1 MRRGFQLLGLLLVLS
16 VIAALAASCGPKEP
30 QVYKIG
36 IFSPTT
42 GFAAA
47 DGTSALHAAQL
58 AVKFINDAGGIKG
71 KKIELV
77 HYDDAAKPDQA
88 VSVVHKLI
96 EQDKVIAVIS
106 GSYSG
111 ATRAAASVCQEAGIP
126 MISAYAIHPDITK
139 TGDKIFRVGTL
150 GTVEGKVG
158 GALVVDKL
166 EAKRIAIL
174 TIDND
179 FGHALAEGFKSYLE
193 GKDVEI
199 VFEDKYP
206 LGETDFKA
214 ILQRI
219 KDANPDVL
227 FASAYYSEAANLVRQ
242 AKEIG
247 LEAQIVGQE
256 GYDSPKFLELAGD
269 AAEGVII
276 VTDLNRDDKREI
288 VQKFLSEYQKAYG
301 IPADMVGA
309 SAFDAVQILAW
320 AIEKGGS
327 SPDGIVNALKTL
339 KDFDKAVTGPIL
351 RYTEGREAVR
361 PVGAQ
366 IVKGGEF
373 HYFAHFD
380 DPELIT
386 PPW

>member
-1 MRRGFQLLGLLLVLS
+1 MKKLMYLTILVLLVGT
-16 VIAALAASCGPKEP
+16 IFAPAMGCRPKGPE
-30 QVYKIG
+30 VYKIG

-58 AVKFINDAGGIKG
+58 AVKFINEAGGVRG
-71 KKIELV
+71 KKLELV

-88 VSVVHKLI
+88 VSVAHKLI
-96 EQDKVIAVIS
+96 EQDKVIAGIS

-111 ATRAAASVCQEAGIP
+111 ATRAAAGVFQEAGIP
-126 MISAYAIHPDITK
+126 MISAYAVHPDITK
-139 TGDKIFRVGTL
+139 TGDKIFRVGVL
-150 GTVEGKVG
+150 GTVEGRVG
-158 GALVVDKL
+158 GALVVEKL
-166 EAKRIAIL
+166 GAKRIAIL

-179 FGHALAEGFKSYLE
+179 FGRALTEGFKSYLE

-206 LGETDFKA
+206 LGETEFKA
-214 ILQRI
+214 VLQRI
-219 KDANPDVL
+219 KEANPDAL
-227 FASAYYSEAANLVRQ
+227 FASAYYKEAASLVRQ
-242 AKEIG
+242 AKEVG
-247 LEAQIVGQE
+247 LKAQIVGQE

-276 VTDLNRDDKREI
+276 VTDLNRDDEREI
-288 VQKFLSEYQKAYG
+288 AQKFLTEYEKEYG
-301 IPADMVGA
+301 LPADMVGA

-320 AIEKGGS
+320 AIEKGG
-327 SPDGIVNALKTL
+327 PTTEGIIKALKEL
-339 KDFDKAVTGPIL
+339 KDFDKALTGPIL

-361 PVGAQ
+361 PVGSQ
-366 IVKGGEF
+366 IVKGGAF
-373 HYFAHFD
+373 HFFAKFE
-380 DPELIT
+380 DPALVT

>member
-1 MRRGFQLLGLLLVLS
+1 MKKLVYLTIILLVGM
-16 VIAALAASCGPKEP
+16 IFAPAMGCRPREP
-30 QVYKIG
+30 EVYKIG

-58 AVKFINDAGGIKG
+58 AVKFINEAGGVRG
-71 KKIELV
+71 KKLELV

-88 VSVVHKLI
+88 VSVAHKLI
-96 EQDKVIAVIS
+96 ERDKVIAGIS

-111 ATRAAASVCQEAGIP
+111 ATRAAAGVFQEAGIP
-126 MISAYAIHPDITK
+126 MLSAYAVHPDITK
-139 TGDKIFRVGTL
+139 TGDKIFRVGVL
-150 GTVEGKVG
+150 GIVEGRVG
-158 GALVVDKL
+158 GALVVEKL
-166 EAKRIAIL
+166 GAKRIAIL

-179 FGHALAEGFKSYLE
+179 FGRALTEGFKSYLK

-206 LGETDFKA
+206 LGETEFKA
-214 ILQRI
+214 VLERI
-219 KDANPDVL
+219 KEANPDVL
-227 FASAYYSEAANLVRQ
+227 FASAYYKEAASLVRQ
-242 AKEIG
+242 AKEVG
-247 LEAQIVGQE
+247 LKAQIVGQE

-276 VTDLNRDDKREI
+276 VTDLNRDDEREI
-288 VQKFLSEYQKAYG
+288 VQKFLREYEKEYG
-301 IPADMVGA
+301 LPADMVGA

-320 AIEKGGS
+320 AIEKGG
-327 SPDGIVNALKTL
+327 PTTEGIIKALKEL
-339 KDFDKAVTGPIL
+339 KDFDKALTGPIL

-361 PVGAQ
+361 PVGSQ
-366 IVKGGEF
+366 IVKGGAF
-373 HYFAHFD
+373 HFFAKFE
-380 DPELIT
+380 DPALVT

>member
-1 MRRGFQLLGLLLVLS
+1 MKKLVYLTTFILLVGT
-16 VIAALAASCGPKEP
+16 IFAPAMGCRPKEP
-30 QVYKIG
+30 EVYKIG

-58 AVKFINDAGGIKG
+58 AVKFINEAGGVRG
-71 KKIELV
+71 KKLELV

-88 VSVVHKLI
+88 VSVAHKLI
-96 EQDKVIAVIS
+96 EQDKVIAGIS

-111 ATRAAASVCQEAGIP
+111 ATRAAAGVFQEAGIP
-126 MISAYAIHPDITK
+126 MISAYAVHPDITK
-139 TGDKIFRVGTL
+139 TGDKIFRVGVL
-150 GTVEGKVG
+150 GTVEGQVG
-158 GALVVDKL
+158 GALVVEKL
-166 EAKRIAIL
+166 GAKRIAIL

-179 FGHALAEGFKSYLE
+179 FGRALTEGFKSYLE

-206 LGETDFKA
+206 LGETEFKA
-214 ILQRI
+214 ILQKI
-219 KDANPDVL
+219 KEANPDAL
-227 FASAYYSEAANLVRQ
+227 FASAYYKEAASLVRQ
-242 AKEIG
+242 AKEVG
-247 LEAQIVGQE
+247 LKAQIVGQE

-276 VTDLNRDDKREI
+276 VTDLNRDDEREI
-288 VQKFLSEYQKAYG
+288 VQKFLREYEKEYG
-301 IPADMVGA
+301 LPADMVGA

-320 AIEKGGS
+320 AIEKGG
-327 SPDGIVNALKTL
+327 PTTEGIIKALKEL
-339 KDFDKAVTGPIL
+339 KDFDKALTGPIL

-361 PVGAQ
+361 PVGSQ
-366 IVKGGEF
+366 IVKGGAF
-373 HYFAHFD
+373 HFFAKFE
-380 DPELIT
+380 DPALVT

>member
-1 MRRGFQLLGLLLVLS
+1 MSRAKFILTALLAVSLLAFL
-16 VIAALAASCGPKEP
+16 ASCGPKAPE
-30 QVYKIG
+30 VYKIG
-36 IFSPTT
+36 FFSPTT
-42 GFAAA
+42 GPAAA

-71 KKIELV
+71 KKLELI

-88 VSVVHKLI
+88 VSVVRKLI

-111 ATRAAASVCQEAGIP
+111 ATRAAASVCQEAGIV
-126 MISAYAIHPDITK
+126 MLSAYAIHPDITK

-166 EAKRIAIL
+166 GAKRIAIL

-179 FGHALAEGFKSYLE
+179 FGRALTEGFKSYLQ
-193 GKDVEI
+193 GKDVQI
-199 VFEDKYP
+199 VFEEKYP
-206 LGETDFKA
+206 LGETEFKA
-214 ILQRI
+214 ILQRV
-219 KDANPDVL
+219 KEANPDVL
-227 FASAYYSEAANLVRQ
+227 FASGYYSEAANLVRQ

-247 LEAQIVGQE
+247 LTAQIVGQE

-276 VTDLNRDDKREI
+276 VTDLNRDDPREI
-288 VQKFLSEYQKAYG
+288 VQKFLAEYQKEYG

-320 AIEKGGS
+320 AIEKGG
-327 SPDGIVNALKTL
+327 PTTEGIVKALKEL
-339 KDFDKAVTGPIL
+339 KNFDKAVTGPIL
-351 RYTEGREAVR
+351 YYTPGREAVR

-366 IVKGGEF
+366 IVRGGAF

-380 DPELIT
+380 DPALIT
-386 PPW
+386 PPQ

>member
-1 MRRGFQLLGLLLVLS
+1 MSRAKLFATSMLLVTAIFALLS
-16 VIAALAASCGPKEP
+16 GCAPKAPE
-30 QVYKIG
+30 VYKIG
-36 IFSPTT
+36 FFSPTT
-42 GFAAA
+42 GPAAA

-58 AVKFINDAGGIKG
+58 AVKFINEAGGIKG
-71 KKIELV
+71 KKLELI

-88 VSVVHKLI
+88 VSVVRKLI

-111 ATRAAASVCQEAGIP
+111 ATRAAAGVCQEAGIV
-126 MISAYAIHPDITK
+126 MLSAYAIHPDITR

-166 EAKRIAIL
+166 GAKRVAIL

-179 FGHALAEGFKSYLE
+179 FGRALTEGFKSYLE
-193 GKDVEI
+193 GKDVQI
-199 VFEDKYP
+199 VFEEKYP
-206 LGETDFKA
+206 LGETEFKA
-214 ILQRI
+214 ILQRV
-219 KDANPDVL
+219 KEANPDVL
-227 FASAYYSEAANLVRQ
+227 FASGYYSEAANLVRQ

-247 LEAQIVGQE
+247 LTAQIVGQE

-276 VTDLNRDDKREI
+276 VTDLNRDDPREI
-288 VQKFLSEYQKAYG
+288 VQKFLAEYQKEYG

-320 AIEKGGS
+320 AIEKGG
-327 SPDGIVNALKTL
+327 PTTDGIVKALKEL
-339 KDFDKAVTGPIL
+339 KNFDKAVTGPIL
-351 RYTEGREAVR
+351 YYTPGREAVR

-366 IVKGGEF
+366 IVRGGAF

-380 DPELIT
+380 DPALIT
-386 PPW
+386 PPQ

>member
-1 MRRGFQLLGLLLVLS
+1 M
-16 VIAALAASCGPKEP
+16 A
-30 QVYKIG
+30 
-36 IFSPTT
+36 
-42 GFAAA
+42 
-47 DGTSALHAAQL
+47 
-58 AVKFINDAGGIKG
+58 
-71 KKIELV
+71 
-77 HYDDAAKPDQA
+77 YD
-88 VSVVHKLI
+88 
-96 EQDKVIAVIS
+96 
-106 GSYSG
+106 
-111 ATRAAASVCQEAGIP
+111 T
-126 MISAYAIHPDITK
+126 
-139 TGDKIFRVGTL
+139 
-150 GTVEGKVG
+150 
-158 GALVVDKL
+158 
-166 EAKRIAIL
+166 
-174 TIDND
+174 
-179 FGHALAEGFKSYLE
+179 YLE

-227 FASAYYSEAANLVRQ
+227 FASAYYKEAANLVRQ

-276 VTDLNRDDKREI
+276 VTDLNRDDEREI
-288 VQKFLSEYQKAYG
+288 VQKFLAEYEKEYG
-301 IPADMVGA
+301 LPADMVGA
-309 SAFDAVQILAW
+309 SAFDAVQILAY
-320 AIEKGGS
+320 AIEKGGT
-327 SPDGIVNALKTL
+327 SPDGITKAIREL
-339 KDFDKAVTGPIL
+339 KDFDKAITGPIL

-373 HYFAHFD
+373 HFFAHFD

>member
-1 MRRGFQLLGLLLVLS
+1 MKKLVYLTIILLVGM
-16 VIAALAASCGPKEP
+16 IFAPAMGCRPRGPE
-30 QVYKIG
+30 VYKIG

-58 AVKFINDAGGIKG
+58 AVKFINEAGGVRG
-71 KKIELV
+71 KKLELV

-88 VSVVHKLI
+88 VSVAHKLI
-96 EQDKVIAVIS
+96 ERDKVIAGIS

-111 ATRAAASVCQEAGIP
+111 ATRAAAGVFQEAGIP
-126 MISAYAIHPDITK
+126 MLSAYAVHPDITK
-139 TGDKIFRVGTL
+139 TGDKIFRVGVL
-150 GTVEGKVG
+150 GIVEGRVG
-158 GALVVDKL
+158 GALVVEKL
-166 EAKRIAIL
+166 GAKRIAIL

-179 FGHALAEGFKSYLE
+179 FGRALTEGFKSYLK

-206 LGETDFKA
+206 LGETEFKA
-214 ILQRI
+214 VLERI
-219 KDANPDVL
+219 KEANPDVL
-227 FASAYYSEAANLVRQ
+227 FASAYYKEAASLVRQ
-242 AKEIG
+242 AKEVG
-247 LEAQIVGQE
+247 LKAQIVGQE

-276 VTDLNRDDKREI
+276 VTDLNRDDEREI
-288 VQKFLSEYQKAYG
+288 VQKFLREYEKEYG
-301 IPADMVGA
+301 LPADMVGA

-320 AIEKGGS
+320 AIEKGG
-327 SPDGIVNALKTL
+327 PTPEGIIKALKEL
-339 KDFDKAVTGPIL
+339 KDFDKALTGPIL

-361 PVGAQ
+361 PVGSQ
-366 IVKGGEF
+366 IVKGGAF
-373 HYFAHFD
+373 HFFAKFE
-380 DPELIT
+380 DPALVT

>member
-1 MRRGFQLLGLLLVLS
+1 MVRTKLFVTLVAVTVVLALLG
-16 VIAALAASCGPKEP
+16 SCAPKEP

-36 IFSPTT
+36 FFSPTT
-42 GFAAA
+42 GPAAA

-58 AVKFINDAGGIKG
+58 AVKFINEAGGVRG
-71 KKIELV
+71 KKLELI

-88 VSVVHKLI
+88 VSVVRKLI

-111 ATRAAASVCQEAGIP
+111 ATRAAASVCQEAGVV
-126 MISAYAIHPDITK
+126 MLSAYAIHPDITK

-166 EAKRIAIL
+166 GAKRIAIL

-179 FGHALAEGFKSYLE
+179 FGRALTEGFKSYLQ

-199 VFEDKYP
+199 VFEEKYP
-206 LGETDFKA
+206 LGETEFKA

-247 LEAQIVGQE
+247 LKAQIVGQE

-276 VTDLNRDDKREI
+276 VTDLNRDDPREI
-288 VQKFLSEYQKAYG
+288 VQKFLAEYQKEYG

-320 AIEKGGS
+320 AIEKGG
-327 SPDGIVNALKTL
+327 PTTEGIVKALKEL
-339 KDFDKAVTGPIL
+339 KNFDKAVTGPIL
-351 RYTEGREAVR
+351 YYTPGREAVR

-366 IVKGGEF
+366 IVKGGAF

-380 DPELIT
+380 DPALIT
-386 PPW
+386 PPQ

>member
-1 MRRGFQLLGLLLVLS
+1 MKKLVYLTIILLVGMIFAPA
-16 VIAALAASCGPKEP
+16 VGCRPREP
-30 QVYKIG
+30 EVYKIG

-58 AVKFINDAGGIKG
+58 AVKFINEAGGVRG
-71 KKIELV
+71 KKLELV

-88 VSVVHKLI
+88 VSVAHKLI
-96 EQDKVIAVIS
+96 ERDKVIAGIS

-111 ATRAAASVCQEAGIP
+111 ATRAAAGVFQEAGIP
-126 MISAYAIHPDITK
+126 MLSAYAVHPDITK
-139 TGDKIFRVGTL
+139 TGDKIFRVGVL
-150 GTVEGKVG
+150 GIVEGRVG
-158 GALVVDKL
+158 GALVVEKL
-166 EAKRIAIL
+166 GAKRIAIL

-179 FGHALAEGFKSYLE
+179 FGRALTEGFKSYLE

-206 LGETDFKA
+206 LGETEFKA
-214 ILQRI
+214 VLERI
-219 KDANPDVL
+219 KEANPDVL
-227 FASAYYSEAANLVRQ
+227 FASAYYKEAASLVRQ
-242 AKEIG
+242 AKEVG
-247 LEAQIVGQE
+247 LKAQIVGQE

-276 VTDLNRDDKREI
+276 VTDLNRDDEREI
-288 VQKFLSEYQKAYG
+288 VQKFLREYEKEYG
-301 IPADMVGA
+301 LPADMVGA

-320 AIEKGGS
+320 AIEKGG
-327 SPDGIVNALKTL
+327 PTTEGIIKALKEL
-339 KDFDKAVTGPIL
+339 KDFDKALTGPIL

-361 PVGAQ
+361 PVGSQ
-366 IVKGGEF
+366 IVKGGAF
-373 HYFAHFD
+373 HFFAKFE
-380 DPELIT
+380 DPALVT

>member
-1 MRRGFQLLGLLLVLS
+1 MRKLVYPTIFILLVGMIFAPA
-16 VIAALAASCGPKEP
+16 VGCRPREP
-30 QVYKIG
+30 EVYKIG

-58 AVKFINDAGGIKG
+58 AVKFINEAGGVRG
-71 KKIELV
+71 KKLELV

-88 VSVVHKLI
+88 VSVAHKLI
-96 EQDKVIAVIS
+96 ERDKVIAGIS

-111 ATRAAASVCQEAGIP
+111 ATRAAAGVFQEAGIP
-126 MISAYAIHPDITK
+126 MLSAYAVHPDITK
-139 TGDKIFRVGTL
+139 TGDKIFRVGVL
-150 GTVEGKVG
+150 GIVEGRVG
-158 GALVVDKL
+158 GALVVEKL
-166 EAKRIAIL
+166 GAKRIAIL

-179 FGHALAEGFKSYLE
+179 FGRALTEGFKSYLK

-206 LGETDFKA
+206 LGETEFKA
-214 ILQRI
+214 VLERI
-219 KDANPDVL
+219 KEANPDVL
-227 FASAYYSEAANLVRQ
+227 FASAYYKEAASLVRQ
-242 AKEIG
+242 AKEVG
-247 LEAQIVGQE
+247 LKAQIVGQE

-276 VTDLNRDDKREI
+276 VTDLNRDDEREI
-288 VQKFLSEYQKAYG
+288 VQKFLREYEKEYG
-301 IPADMVGA
+301 LPADMVGA

-320 AIEKGGS
+320 AIEKGG
-327 SPDGIVNALKTL
+327 PTTEGIIKALKEL
-339 KDFDKAVTGPIL
+339 KDFDKALTGPIL

-361 PVGAQ
+361 PVGSQ
-366 IVKGGEF
+366 IVKGGAF
-373 HYFAHFD
+373 HFFAKFE
-380 DPELIT
+380 DPALVT

>member
-1 MRRGFQLLGLLLVLS
+1 MVRTRLFVTLVAVTVVLALLG
-16 VIAALAASCGPKEP
+16 SCAPKEP

-36 IFSPTT
+36 FFSPTT
-42 GFAAA
+42 GPAAA

-58 AVKFINDAGGIKG
+58 AVKFINEAGGVRG
-71 KKIELV
+71 KKLELI

-88 VSVVHKLI
+88 VSVVRKLI

-111 ATRAAASVCQEAGIP
+111 ATRAAASVCQEAGVV
-126 MISAYAIHPDITK
+126 MLSAYAIHPDITK

-166 EAKRIAIL
+166 GAKRIAIL

-179 FGHALAEGFKSYLE
+179 FGRALTEGFKSYLQ

-199 VFEDKYP
+199 VFEEKYP
-206 LGETDFKA
+206 LGETEFKA

-247 LEAQIVGQE
+247 LKAQIVGQE

-276 VTDLNRDDKREI
+276 VTDLNRDDPREI
-288 VQKFLSEYQKAYG
+288 VQKFLAEYQKEYG

-320 AIEKGGS
+320 AIEKGG
-327 SPDGIVNALKTL
+327 PTTEGIVKALKEL
-339 KDFDKAVTGPIL
+339 KNFDKAVTGPIL
-351 RYTEGREAVR
+351 YYTPGREAVR

-366 IVKGGEF
+366 IVKGGAF

-380 DPELIT
+380 DPALIT
-386 PPW
+386 PPQ

>member
-1 MRRGFQLLGLLLVLS
+1 MKKLMHLTILILLVGT
-16 VIAALAASCGPKEP
+16 IFAPATGCRPKGPE
-30 QVYKIG
+30 VYKIG

-58 AVKFINDAGGIKG
+58 AVKFINEAGGVRG
-71 KKIELV
+71 KKLELV

-88 VSVVHKLI
+88 VSVAHKLI
-96 EQDKVIAVIS
+96 EQDKVIAGVS

-111 ATRAAASVCQEAGIP
+111 ATRAAAGVFQEAGIP
-126 MISAYAIHPDITK
+126 MISAYAVHPDITK
-139 TGDKIFRVGTL
+139 TGDKIFRVGCL

-158 GALVVDKL
+158 GALVVEKL
-166 EAKRIAIL
+166 GAKRIAIL

-179 FGHALAEGFKSYLE
+179 FGHALTEGFKSYLE

-206 LGETDFKA
+206 LGETEFKA
-214 ILQRI
+214 VLERI
-219 KDANPDVL
+219 KEANPDAL
-227 FASAYYSEAANLVRQ
+227 FASAYYKEAASLVRQ
-242 AKEIG
+242 AKEVG
-247 LEAQIVGQE
+247 LKAQIVGQE

-276 VTDLNRDDKREI
+276 VTDLNRDDEREI
-288 VQKFLSEYQKAYG
+288 AQKFLTEYEKEYG
-301 IPADMVGA
+301 LPADMVGA

-320 AIEKGGS
+320 AIEKGG
-327 SPDGIVNALKTL
+327 PTTEGIIKALKEL
-339 KDFDKAVTGPIL
+339 KDFDKALTGPIL

-366 IVKGGEF
+366 IVKGGAF
-373 HYFAHFD
+373 HFFAKFE
-380 DPELIT
+380 DPALVT